1 VTGDGSDGERSGSS
15 LATTGHLPFMYH
27 RLILLICAVAIAVS
41 ILYQGRPG
49 REHPARKAFSV
60 SSSSRGFVRVSG
72 DVRHA
77 GMYPISANTMT
88 IDVIKMAEPILP
100 AWAGSSGLDASAPL
114 TTGMALHVTARPN
127 GTLQVV
133 ISQMAVNERLVMGI
147 PLDINSMSESDF
159 DKVPGIGPM
168 MARKIVAYRQ
178 KSGGKMTVADLLLIE
193 GIGDKKYNHLLKYFN
208 NLK

>member
-1 VTGDGSDGERSGSS
+1 
-15 LATTGHLPFMYH
+15 
-27 RLILLICAVAIAVS
+27 
-41 ILYQGRPG
+41 
-49 REHPARKAFSV
+49 
-60 SSSSRGFVRVSG
+60 
-72 DVRHA
+72 
-77 GMYPISANTMT
+77 
-88 IDVIKMAEPILP
+88 MAEPILP

-178 KSGGKMTVADLLLIE
+178 KSGGKMTVADLLLID